1 MITVCRTDAEYEATR
16 RRMVWNERIP
26 ERFPGVIVSVTSDA
40 DVIEAIRRWYDPQGV
55 FYGHIGQA

>member
-40 DVIEAIRRWYDPQGV
+40 DVIEAIRRRYDPQGV